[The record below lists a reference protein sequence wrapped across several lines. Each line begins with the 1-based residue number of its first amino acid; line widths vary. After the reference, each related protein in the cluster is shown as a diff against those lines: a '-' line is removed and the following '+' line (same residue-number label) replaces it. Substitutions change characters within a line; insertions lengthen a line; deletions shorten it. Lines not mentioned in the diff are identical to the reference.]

1 MGSIQFSEIEQAAPE
16 MDQLRDRYSQ
26 FREELQA
33 AQDEATAVEV
43 MNRWDAL
50 RREHGCWISLTHLRF
65 HQDTANAEYKQA
77 REHCDQLTPQLTE
90 LDISI
95 KRLLV
100 NHPLRDKIESRIGAQ
115 AFALWEAEIPTYEPI
130 IEEDMVTQSTLSA
143 RYIELL
149 AAASLELRGETLNL
163 SGIAKYAESPD
174 RELRHEAQ
182 LVRCSWF
189 EENQDQLDEIFDNL
203 VSLRHGMARK
213 LGFDNYVELGYLL
226 MQRVDYGQDDVAR
239 YRQSVKELVTPLGVE
254 LRKWQAAELGI
265 DKVMAWDLAV
275 FFPEG
280 NPLPEGDHD
289 WMIGQAKEMFDE
301 MGGGLDSFFHLL
313 SDGGFMDLKTREGKA
328 GGGFCTSFET
338 VGMPF
343 IYANFNGTRGDV
355 EVFTHEMGHAFQC
368 YMSRKQPWVDY
379 LWPTYESCEIHSMG
393 LEFLTWPH
401 MEKFFGERAE
411 QFRQIHLAGALLFL
425 PYGVAV
431 DHFQH
436 LVYAQPN
443 ASAAE
448 RHAIWQELERE
459 YLPWM
464 DWGDLP
470 HGSNGGRWQSQRHI
484 YLSPFYYIDYTL
496 AQTCALQFWLRARQ
510 DSQQAMDD
518 YVALCRR
525 GGEAPFGELAS
536 SAGLVSPFQEG
547 CLRDVI
553 QQARQALPV
562 SV

>member
-1 MGSIQFSEIEQAAPE
+1 MASIHFSDIDQAAPTME
-16 MDQLRDRYSQ
+16 QLREKYSQ
-26 FREELQA
+26 LRHQLGEA
-33 AQDEATAVEV
+33 ADEATVIEV
-43 MNRWDAL
+43 MQRWDTL
-50 RREHGCWISLTHLRF
+50 RREHDCWISLTHLRF
-65 HQDTANAEYKQA
+65 HQDTTDEDYKRA
-77 REHCDQLTPQLTE
+77 REHCDQLSPQLKE

-100 NHPLRDKIESRIGAQ
+100 NHPLREQIESRIGSQ
-115 AFALWEAEIPTYEPI
+115 AFALWEAEIPTYEPV
-130 IEEDMVTQSTLSA
+130 IEEDMVQQSALSA

-149 AAASLELRGETLNL
+149 ASASLELRGETLNL

-174 RELRHEAQ
+174 RALRYEAQ
-182 LVRCSWF
+182 LVRCQWF
-189 EENQDQLDEIFDNL
+189 EENQDQLDEIFDKL
-203 VSLRHGMARK
+203 VALRHGMAQK

-226 MQRVDYGQDDVAR
+226 MQRVDYDQNDVAR
-239 YRQSVKELVTPLGVE
+239 YRQAVQDLVTPLGTE
-254 LRKWQAAELGI
+254 LREWQAAELGI
-265 DKVMAWDLAV
+265 EKVMAWDLAV
-275 FFPEG
+275 FFPDG
-280 NPLPEGDHD
+280 NPLPQGDHD
-289 WMIGQAKEMFDE
+289 WMIERAKEMFDE
-301 MGGGLDSFFHLL
+301 MGGGLDDFFHIL
-313 SDGGFMDLKTREGKA
+313 SDGGFMDLKTRDGKA

-368 YMSRKQPWVDY
+368 YMSREQPWVDY

-411 QFRQIHLAGALLFL
+411 QFRRIHLAGALLFL

-436 LVYAQPN
+436 LIYSQPT

-448 RHAIWQELERE
+448 RHAIWQQLERE

-470 HGSNGGRWQSQRHI
+470 HGSMGGRWQSQRHI

-496 AQTCALQFWLRARQ
+496 AQTCALQFWLRAQQ
-510 DSQQAMDD
+510 DGQQAMDD

-525 GGEAPFGELAS
+525 GGEAPFGELAR
-536 SAGLVSPFQEG
+536 SAGLVSPFEDD
-547 CLRDVI
+547 CLENVVR
-553 QQARQALPV
+553 QARESLPV
-562 SV
+562 

>member
-1 MGSIQFSEIEQAAPE
+1 MDSIHFDDIDQAAPE
-16 MDQLRDRYSQ
+16 MEPL
-26 FREELQA
+26 REEYSRLRHQLDHA
-33 AQDEATAVEV
+33 ADEAAAIEV
-43 MNRWDAL
+43 MQRWDAL
-50 RREHGCWISLTHLRF
+50 RREHDCWRSLTYLRF
-65 HQDTANAEYKQA
+65 HQDTTDAEYKRA
-77 REHCDQLTPQLTE
+77 REHCDQLTPQLKG

-100 NHPLRDKIESRIGAQ
+100 NHPLREQIESRIGSQ
-115 AFALWEAEIPTYEPI
+115 AFALWEAEIPTYEPV
-130 IEEDMVTQSTLSA
+130 IEEDMVQQSSLSA

-149 AAASLELRGETLNL
+149 ASASLDLRGETLNL

-174 RELRHEAQ
+174 RGLRYEAQ
-182 LVRCSWF
+182 LVRCRWF
-189 EENQDQLDEIFDNL
+189 EENQDELDEIFDKL

-226 MQRVDYGQDDVAR
+226 MQRVDYDENDVAR
-239 YRQSVKELVTPLGVE
+239 YRQAVQNLVTPLGTE
-254 LRKWQAAELGI
+254 LREWQAAELGI
-265 DKVMAWDLAV
+265 EKVMAWDLSV

-280 NPLPEGDHD
+280 NPRPQGDHD
-289 WMIGQAKEMFDE
+289 WMIERAREMFDA
-301 MGGGLDSFFHLL
+301 MGGGLDRFFRIL
-313 SDGGFMDLKTREGKA
+313 SEGGFMDLKTRDGKA

-355 EVFTHEMGHAFQC
+355 EVFTHEMGHAFQY
-368 YMSRKQPWVDY
+368 YMSREQPWVDY

-411 QFRQIHLAGALLFL
+411 QFRRIHLASALLFL

-436 LVYAQPN
+436 LVYSQPT
-443 ASAAE
+443 ASTAE
-448 RHAIWQELERE
+448 RHALWQQLERD

-470 HGSNGGRWQSQRHI
+470 HGSMGGRWQSQRHI

-496 AQTCALQFWLRARQ
+496 AQTCALQFWLRARE

-525 GGEAPFGELAS
+525 GGEAPFRELTR
-536 SAGLVSPFQEG
+536 SAGLVSPFQDG
-547 CLRDVI
+547 CLENVVR
-553 QQARQALPV
+553 QARASLPI
-562 SV
+562 